1 MQLWRWLGVA
11 LVMTLGAARADTMAD
26 LIRSH
31 IEAIGGRERIAA
43 LKTMHVVGHVNTGGR
58 TQKFDL
64 LARRPNSIRVTTTA
78 EGRTLIQ
85 GCDGTIAW
93 RLEPNQSPKP
103 YLMQGMEATD
113 FMGEAEFDDQLVD
126 PEARGYQL
134 DYAGEVTYQGH
145 RAYKILVTTLRL
157 KPYFLI
163 LDAETYFIVAQVARQ
178 TDSSG
183 QTLNKETRYS
193 DFAPLDGVL
202 LPRRFTV
209 YLGDQQQSETVLET
223 MEANVAIKPGTFA
236 LPGAAR

>member
-31 IEAIGGRERIAA
+31 IEAIGGRERITA
-43 LKTMHVVGHVNTGGR
+43 LKTMHVVGHVTTEGR

-85 GCDGTIAW
+85 GCDGTVAW
-93 RLEPNQSPKP
+93 RLQPDQSPQAHR
-103 YLMQGMEATD
+103 MQGMEATD

-126 PEARGYQL
+126 PESRGYQL

-145 RAYKILVTTLRL
+145 KAYKVLVTTLRL

-178 TDSSG
+178 TDASG
-183 QTLNKETRYS
+183 QTLTKETRYS

-209 YLGDQQQSETVLET
+209 YLGERQQSETVLET
-223 MEANVAIKPGTFA
+223 MEANVVIKPGTFA
-236 LPGAAR
+236 LPDTAR